1 MPQTTTSAPAIEPI
15 LALTPVIPVLTVE
28 RAGDALP
35 LARALFAGGL
45 PVLEVTLRTDAA
57 LEAIRIMSRLDGA
70 LVGAGTV
77 LTPADLDAVGA
88 AGAAFAISP
97 GATDALLAAGRT
109 SAIPLLPGV
118 ATASD
123 IMRGLDFGY
132 RCFKFCPAAA
142 AGGPAALKAFAGP
155 FGNVRFCPTGG
166 INAANL
172 GDYLGLPNV
181 LCVGGSW
188 MVSDTQDFAQVEQA
202 ARDAV
207 TLARASLA

>member
-1 MPQTTTSAPAIEPI
+1 MTRPAISAPPIEPI
-15 LALTPVIPVLTVE
+15 LARAPIIPVLTVE
-28 RAGDALP
+28 WVGDALP
-35 LARALFAGGL
+35 LARALVAGGL
-45 PVLEVTLRTDAA
+45 PVLEVTLRTEAA
-57 LEAIRIMSRLDGA
+57 LAAIRAMSSLEGA

-77 LTPADLDAVGA
+77 LTPADLDAVAA

-97 GATDALLAAGRT
+97 GSTDGLLAAGRT

-118 ATASD
+118 ASASE
-123 IMRGLDFGY
+123 IMRGHDFGY
-132 RCFKFCPAAA
+132 RCFKFFPAAI

-155 FGNVRFCPTGG
+155 FGDVRFCPTGG
-166 INAANL
+166 ITAANL

-188 MVSDTQDFAQVEQA
+188 MVSGQQDLAQVEQA

-207 TLARASLA
+207 TLARAGR